1 MTTILDILQGVPML
15 LRPSYTSV
23 SSHNDYDKLSKQ
35 SILIASVVDILRFNK
50 KAIADFGSSLC
61 FSDASSLLLYIEHM
75 QIA

>member
-1 MTTILDILQGVPML
+1 LTTVLDILQGVPML

-35 SILIASVVDILRFNK
+35 SILIASVVDILRLK
-50 KAIADFGSSLC
+50 KAIADFRSSLC